1 VENALTS
8 HPPEARS
15 ATAIDP
21 VCGMTVKL
29 NAGKPAHE
37 WKGET
42 YHFCN
47 PKCCHKFEADPV
59 FYLTGK
65 NKLKAKAAPKNTTFT
80 CPMDPEI
87 VQEGPGTCPI
97 CGMALEPMGAPVD
110 GPNHELIDFT
120 RRLWVS
126 AAAAIPLIILTMGPM
141 VGLPVRE
148 WLGERVAQFVELAL
162 ATPVVLWAA
171 RPFFERGWSSI
182 RTGNYNMWTL
192 IMLGVAAAF
201 AYSVV
206 ATVAPQLFPASLRAD
221 AGTVPV
227 YFEAAVVII
236 ALVFVGPGA

>member
-29 NAGKPAHE
+29 NAGKPALE
-37 WKGET
+37 YKGET

-59 FYLTGK
+59 FLSDRQEQ
-65 NKLKAKAAPKNTTFT
+65 AEEPRPRRRMRSFT

-87 VQEGPGTCPI
+87 VQDGPGTCPI
-97 CGMALEPMGAPVD
+97 CGMALEPMGAIVD

-126 AAAAIPLIILTMGPM
+126 L
-141 VGLPVRE
+141 R
-148 WLGERVAQFVELAL
+148 R
-162 ATPVVLWAA
+162 
-171 RPFFERGWSSI
+171 RPSR
-182 RTGNYNMWTL
+182 
-192 IMLGVAAAF
+192 
-201 AYSVV
+201 
-206 ATVAPQLFPASLRAD
+206 
-221 AGTVPV
+221 
-227 YFEAAVVII
+227 
-236 ALVFVGPGA
+236 

>member
-1 VENALTS
+1 
-8 HPPEARS
+8 
-15 ATAIDP
+15 
-21 VCGMTVKL
+21 
-29 NAGKPAHE
+29 
-37 WKGET
+37 
-42 YHFCN
+42 
-47 PKCCHKFEADPV
+47 
-59 FYLTGK
+59 
-65 NKLKAKAAPKNTTFT
+65 
-80 CPMDPEI
+80 
-87 VQEGPGTCPI
+87 
-97 CGMALEPMGAPVD
+97 MGAPVD

-171 RPFFERGWSSI
+171 KPFFERGWSSI

-206 ATVAPQLFPASLRAD
+206 ATVAPQVFPASLRGGRTRCRSISRRRWSSSRWCSSARCWSC
-221 AGTVPV
+221 ARVSAP
-227 YFEAAVVII
+227 EMRSRR
-236 ALVFVGPGA
+236 